1 MQISPNPEQEKVREI
16 YPDELDEAKREEA
29 KTNKDKRRTS
39 QMKRIRPI
47 ILILA
52 FMLLFSV
59 NLQAKIE
66 GELSLGMN
74 YTDNVFQLSDY
85 DFARFK
91 AEHPSLDYV
100 KTTDDLK
107 LSTTV
112 QVAYPIH
119 YKWWKITPEISGTL
133 SQNVSNTDKQ
143 RMDSAMRLKIDRH
156 YWSLHTLYSYHPYV
170 YYRHYVDSDGSGKL
184 EKYSYAYDLYRA
196 ELQLRPL
203 EDLQIFGNIRY
214 EDQYY
219 NQHFREADG
228 NALTTEL
235 GARYRFDT
243 FSLQAAYAYKK
254 YDNSGHKELNTADGS
269 YESDI
274 YRFGLRGKQMPLKG
288 ESIKQQSWQ
297 PYLDVKIEKR
307 FYQGDDA
314 WYGGRYYSILKAS
327 SGFDIKL
334 APSWKLSLDFSHGF
348 RNVDSPNQSVVRQKE
363 YIENSFSALVKHKF

>member
-1 MQISPNPEQEKVREI
+1 MIINPNPEQEKVREI
-16 YPDELDEAKREEA
+16 YPDELDYAKRDEN
-29 KTNKDKRRTS
+29 KSNKDKRRTP

-47 ILILA
+47 ILMLALIL
-52 FMLLFSV
+52 LIVV
-59 NLQAKIE
+59 NIEAKIE

-91 AEHPSLDYV
+91 AEHPNLDYV

-112 QVAYPIH
+112 DIAYPIH
-119 YKWWKITPEISGTL
+119 YKWWKFTPSVSGTL
-133 SQNVSNTDKQ
+133 SQNMSNTDKR
-143 RMDSAMRLKIDRH
+143 RMDSTLRLKVDRY
-156 YWSLHTLYSYHPYV
+156 YWSVHTLYSYHPYV
-170 YYRHYVDSDGSGKL
+170 YYRHYVDSDGSGRL

-196 ELQLRPL
+196 ELQVRPV
-203 EDLQIFGNIRY
+203 EDLLIFGNIRY

-219 NQHFREADG
+219 NEHFQEADG

-235 GARYRFDT
+235 GARYSFPT
-243 FSLQAAYAYKK
+243 FSLKAAYAYKEF
-254 YDNSGHKELNTADGS
+254 DNTGYKKLSAANGS

-274 YRFGLRGKQMPLKG
+274 YRFSLRGKQMPLKG

-297 PYLDVKIEKR
+297 PYLDLRFENR
-307 FYQGDDA
+307 FYQADDA
-314 WYGGRYYSILKAS
+314 WNGGRTYDILKVN

-334 APSWKLSLDFSHGF
+334 APNWKLSLDYSHGF
-348 RNVDSPNQSVVRQKE
+348 RNVDSPNESVVRLKE
-363 YIENSFSALVKHKF
+363 YIENSFSAFVKHKF